1 MTHNDFFTSLQ
12 QNLIKIA
19 EDAKTIEEKR
29 LKTDED
35 LVEKAHPKPE
45 YIADA
50 QGDGGLVEN
59 QNEQHQKMQEV
70 VNKMPTGNYINL
82 YASIASELV
91 KIADQCDE
99 AGDTEAADIITSA
112 VEDLLPLA

>member
-1 MTHNDFFTSLQ
+1 MAHNDFFTSLQ
-12 QNLIKIA
+12 QSLIKVA

-29 LKTDED
+29 INEDED
-35 LVEKAHPKPE
+35 MVEKAHPKPE

-50 QGDGGLVEN
+50 QGDGALVEN
-59 QNEQHQKMQEV
+59 LNEQHKKMQEV

-91 KIADQCDE
+91 KIADECDT
-99 AGDTEAADIITSA
+99 AGDLDPPNAFEN
-112 VEDLLPLA
+112 